1 MPSFSSQKKSYECRT
16 SPRAFVTLSKICLPF
31 SNFNLRAEAGGYSRN
46 NFRFYQLFLSFVWI
60 IYNLV
65 LWASTQKGTWKELI
79 LQTYHMYYYLFYLF
93 GILDILKIR
102 QCGGFSLGFVHCGGQ
117 HNPPNHLLVEPRCY
131 HGDGG
136 NYTGR

>member
-1 MPSFSSQKKSYECRT
+1 MNVEHHHVPLLRCQKYVSHFQISIFGQRQGDILAIIFDFTNFFSH
-16 SPRAFVTLSKICLPF
+16 LSELYTIW
-31 SNFNLRAEAGGYSRN
+31 
-46 NFRFYQLFLSFVWI
+46 FYGPLL
-60 IYNLV
+60 
-65 LWASTQKGTWKELI
+65 KKELEKN
-79 LQTYHMYYYLFYLF
+79 LFYRLNHMYYHLFYLF